1 MQTFQNH
8 HKKYFRLHTLAR
20 YTAGGFFFVL
30 FFNGAGWVEAVL
42 QLQLNA
48 GEKQNTHVNC
58 LLKELSRSRQ
68 CKANI
73 LAHCPEN

>member
-20 YTAGGFFFVL
+20 YTGGFFL
-30 FFNGAGWVEAVL
+30 FCFLMEQSGLRLFSNYSL
-42 QLQLNA
+42 MQ
-48 GEKQNTHVNC
+48 EKNKTHVNC
-58 LLKELSRSRQ
+58 LLKELSRSLQ